1 MSQVMILGFLFV
13 GTHFWLSS
21 APVRTP
27 LVTRFGEN
35 GFLGIYSLVSVVTLV
50 LLILAY
56 SEASRMLY
64 WWYPDPAQYA
74 VAKVIM
80 WFAVVMIAGSF
91 LAPNPSSVG
100 MGDKAKEGPR
110 GMLRI
115 TRHPLL
121 WGIGL
126 WGLAHIGANGDVVSV
141 TFFGWF
147 VVLAVAGALLLDAK
161 KGQQL
166 GADWHNFA
174 AQTSLLPFH
183 AILAGRTKLVAAELF
198 APIVVGSL
206 VYALLFWAH
215 VWVSGV
221 ELTLF

>member
-1 MSQVMILGFLFV
+1 
-13 GTHFWLSS
+13 
-21 APVRTP
+21 
-27 LVTRFGEN
+27 
-35 GFLGIYSLVSVVTLV
+35 
-50 LLILAY
+50 
-56 SEASRMLY
+56 
-64 WWYPDPAQYA
+64 
-74 VAKVIM
+74 
-80 WFAVVMIAGSF
+80 
-91 LAPNPSSVG
+91 
-100 MGDKAKEGPR
+100 
-110 GMLRI
+110 
-115 TRHPLL
+115 
-121 WGIGL
+121 
-126 WGLAHIGANGDVVSV
+126 VVSV